1 MGQLIKN
8 EVIVIIKITI
18 ENEKYPEK
26 LRKIKNPPKELYL
39 KGNTELLNKNII
51 SIIGSR
57 SCTENGKRLARK
69 FATELS
75 KQGLV
80 IASGMAKGIDA
91 QAHNATLEVEGKTIA
106 ILGCGLNH
114 IFPKENRHL
123 YHEILKNDGLIISE
137 YTPDTQPNSKLF
149 LERNRIVSG
158 ISIGILVIE
167 AAFRSGTSVTAKL
180 AKEQG
185 KKIFVLPHEI
195 EDKHGIGTNK
205 LIRQG
210 ATLVTST
217 KEIIEEFEFLEYKKI
232 SNIKNKLENNMKKV
246 IKNPEY
252 QKIYELIEKGEVNIN
267 EICRKSDRT
276 IKEINNIL
284 CILEIEG
291 YITKYM
297 GGYKCI

>member
-1 MGQLIKN
+1 M
-8 EVIVIIKITI
+8 IKITI
-18 ENEKYPEK
+18 ENEQYPEK
-26 LRKIKNPPKELYL
+26 LKKIKNPPKELYL

-106 ILGCGLNH
+106 VLGCGLNY

-137 YTPDTQPNSKLF
+137 YTPDTQPSSKLF

-232 SNIKNKLENNMKKV
+232 SNIKNRKNL
-246 IKNPEY
+246 IKNKEY
-252 QKIYELIEKGEVNIN
+252 QKIYELIERGVVNID

-284 CILEIEG
+284 FILEIEG

-297 GGYKCI
+297 GGYKCISNKE

>member
-1 MGQLIKN
+1 M
-8 EVIVIIKITI
+8 IKITI
-18 ENEKYPEK
+18 ENEQYPEK
-26 LRKIKNPPKELYL
+26 LKKIKNPPKELYL

-106 ILGCGLNH
+106 ILGCGLNY

-137 YTPDTQPNSKLF
+137 YTPDTQPSSKLF

-232 SNIKNKLENNMKKV
+232 SNIKNRKNL
-246 IKNPEY
+246 IKNKEY
-252 QKIYELIEKGEVNIN
+252 QKIYELIERGVVNID

-284 CILEIEG
+284 FILEIEG

-297 GGYKCI
+297 GGYKCISNKE